1 MDTRVDNGVL
11 AVLDRVTRTIKNIDI
26 YFFKQA
32 HVGYVWF
39 DQKMGQDSGIT
50 VWMILLL
57 CLVEGI
63 R

>member
-32 HVGYVWF
+32 PCR
-39 DQKMGQDSGIT
+39 
-50 VWMILLL
+50 L
-57 CLVEGI
+57 CLV
-63 R
+63 